1 MDFDEVQRSMEFLL
15 AQQAQFAAD
24 LQQARELLHQSR
36 ELSDQRHAQ
45 ISDALIGAMAFG
57 GILAESDRQLGRR
70 MAELSTAHKETEASL
85 KELHKAQK
93 VTEASLSALM
103 LTVERHL
110 REDHG
115 SNGRDQP

>member
-24 LQQARELLHQSR
+24 LRQARELLHQSR
-36 ELSDQRHAQ
+36 ELSDQRYAQ
-45 ISDALIGAMAFG
+45 LSEALVGAMAFG
-57 GILAESDRQLGRR
+57 GILAESDRQVGRR
-70 MAELSTAHKETEASL
+70 LAEVATVQ
-85 KELHKAQK
+85 KELGEAQK

>member
-1 MDFDEVQRSMEFLL
+1 MDFDEVRRSMEFLR
-15 AQQAQFAAD
+15 AQQAQFMAD
-24 LQQARELLHQSR
+24 LQQSR